1 MNSKQIVVIV
11 VLVGLLMVSSPMFA
25 HHSMAMYD
33 RSREVTFQGTVTK
46 FRFINPHTQILFDVE
61 DGNGNVDQWISF
73 SPSPNRMRREA
84 GWNRKTIKPG
94 DQIAISGYIAR
105 DGRKIMSTLKIILN
119 GKEFNIG

>member
-119 GKEFNIG
+119 GKELNIG

>member
-46 FRFINPHTQILFDVE
+46 FRFVNPHTQILFDVE
-61 DGNGNVDQWISF
+61 DGNGNVDQWMSF

-94 DQIAISGYIAR
+94 DRIAISGYIAR

-119 GKEFNIG
+119 GKELNIG

>member
-84 GWNRKTIKPG
+84 GWNRNTIKPG

-119 GKEFNIG
+119 GKELNIG

>member
-11 VLVGLLMVSSPMFA
+11 VLVGLLMVSSPLFA

-46 FRFINPHTQILFDVE
+46 FRFVNPHTQILFDVE
-61 DGNGNVDQWISF
+61 DGNGNVDQWMSF

-84 GWNRKTIKPG
+84 GWNRNTIKPG

-119 GKEFNIG
+119 GKELNIG

>member
-61 DGNGNVDQWISF
+61 DGNGNVDQWMSF

-119 GKEFNIG
+119 GKELNIG

>member
-46 FRFINPHTQILFDVE
+46 FRFINPHTQILFAVE
-61 DGNGNVDQWISF
+61 DGNGNVDQWMSF

-94 DQIAISGYIAR
+94 DRIAISGYIAR

-119 GKEFNIG
+119 GKELNIG

>member
-61 DGNGNVDQWISF
+61 DGNGNVDQWMSF

-84 GWNRKTIKPG
+84 GWNRNTIKPG

-119 GKEFNIG
+119 GKELNIG

>member
-46 FRFINPHTQILFDVE
+46 FRFVNPHTQILFDVE
-61 DGNGNVDQWISF
+61 DGNGNVDQWMSF

-119 GKEFNIG
+119 GKELNIG

>member
-94 DQIAISGYIAR
+94 DRIAISGYIAR

-119 GKEFNIG
+119 GKELNIG